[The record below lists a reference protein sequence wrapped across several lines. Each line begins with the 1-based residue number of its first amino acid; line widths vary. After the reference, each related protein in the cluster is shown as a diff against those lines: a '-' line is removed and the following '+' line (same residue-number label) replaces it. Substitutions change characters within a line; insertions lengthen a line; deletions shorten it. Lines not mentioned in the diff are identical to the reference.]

1 MNLTSREELGR
12 TYYYVPLP
20 RDNLYILVK
29 PDNGQNWDGGA
40 LDYEPSEYMM
50 KVSMANH
57 N

>member
-1 MNLTSREELGR
+1 VNLTSREELGR